1 MQQGKG
7 AIPDFTPDGHCK
19 KQCPAESESDDGGE
33 GPEKLVCKVKILTER
48 LRSLEICMQQKR
60 DTGPDQGSQPVPST
74 GPILLI
80 APVAP
85 LTHLAASPS
94 RWSGVIRDALLEGQ
108 WETASRIVCPVVYN
122 QQGVQ
127 QESRAWKLLQ
137 VWKTVTEY
145 GLKAEV
151 SKQIIQWI
159 FTADV
164 NMPNNIKNL
173 GRLLL
178 TPSENLLFLQEWSDR
193 AHCEAGIAWQPA
205 DSLYGITA
213 EMLTGIG
220 PYASSDTQVSFAAAF
235 HHLLARL
242 ALEAIFAV
250 PAGKKELTFA
260 TVCQG
265 VTEPFTG
272 YVGRMW
278 VAIQDSELPEE
289 TKQQLFRVMVHDNAN
304 NYTLRVY

>member
-1 MQQGKG
+1 MMLYWRGNGKRLLESCAQWYIISRVCNKNPVLG
-7 AIPDFTPDGHCK
+7 NCYKCG
-19 KQCPAESESDDGGE
+19 KQ
-33 GPEKLVCKVKILTER
+33 
-48 LRSLEICMQQKR
+48 LRS
-60 DTGPDQGSQPVPST
+60 T
-74 GPILLI
+74 
-80 APVAP
+80 
-85 LTHLAASPS
+85 
-94 RWSGVIRDALLEGQ
+94 ALK
-108 WETASRIVCPVVYN
+108 P
-122 QQGVQ
+122 
-127 QESRAWKLLQ
+127 K
-137 VWKTVTEY
+137 
-145 GLKAEV
+145 V
-151 SKQIIQWI
+151 SEQIIQWI

-178 TPSENLLFLQEWSDR
+178 TPSENLLFLQEWSNR

-272 YVGRMW
+272 YVGQMW
-278 VAIQDSELPEE
+278 VAIQDSELPAE
-289 TKQQLFRVMVHDNAN
+289 TKEQLFRVMVHDNAN
-304 NYTLRVY
+304 NHTKGILATLPQGATVKSMLQHVAQAEQIATTVQVAMATPSPRRGGNEKFTCYRCGLTGHMRRNCTKKVWCHHCQQPS

>member
-19 KQCPAESESDDGGE
+19 KQSPAESESDDGGE
-33 GPEKLVCKVKILTER
+33 GLEKLDCKVKILTER

-127 QESRAWKLLQ
+127 QESCAWKLLQ

-151 SKQIIQWI
+151 SEQIIQWI

-235 HHLLARL
+235 HHLLPRL

-260 TVCQG
+260 TVRRGLQNHLL
-265 VTEPFTG
+265 V
-272 YVGRMW
+272 MW
-278 VAIQDSELPEE
+278 VECG
-289 TKQQLFRVMVHDNAN
+289 
-304 NYTLRVY
+304 